1 MEFYYSLITQWH
13 VGIIAFNWTDIGCCK
28 EIKRFWLLLKALVPS
43 WYDSNYIF
51 ISILKVN
58 HNIILL
64 QFIILLKLV
73 FLVFTQ
79 TFSRLT
85 WLCRFFL
92 YDGKTKKPLVY
103 TYILYHIYL
112 HLLLAFKKKKKL
124 FLQKV
129 LFNKVLDKVEELL
142 NLQVLWQH

>member
-1 MEFYYSLITQWH
+1 MCSPWSDHSNGGTLH
-13 VGIIAFNWTDIGCCK
+13 CK

-58 HNIILL
+58 HNIILI
-64 QFIILLKLV
+64 QFIMLLK
-73 FLVFTQ
+73 LVFTQ
-79 TFSRLT
+79 TFFKINMTLQILFKDST
-85 WLCRFFL
+85 
-92 YDGKTKKPLVY
+92 TKKPLVY
-103 TYILYHIYL
+103 LYILYHIYL
-112 HLLLAFKKKKKL
+112 HLLLAFKTKKKL

-129 LFNKVLDKVEELL
+129 LFNKVLNKVEELL